1 MTIRFSKRLEAIP
14 GYQAGVPAG
23 KAPEA
28 IAGGD
33 IAQLASNESPWGPH
47 PEVVAAIERAAGAMN
62 RYPDPAAT
70 LLRRRIAERHDAD
83 PAAIAVANG
92 SCEFLLAAAA
102 ALCEPGDEV
111 VYAWPSFSIYPYVAP
126 LSGAREIRVPLDDAY
141 EHDLDGMLAE
151 ITAATQMVIVCNPNN
166 PTSTHI
172 PIARIAE
179 FVAAVPDHVTVVLDE
194 AYAEYQLHDDP
205 EESVDLWRR
214 SQNLVVLRTFSKC
227 YGLAGLRVGY
237 ALASAKVRAALD
249 AVRQPFS
256 VNALAQAAGA
266 EAVRHSDDVAQR
278 VERTIV
284 ERIFVEEGVRE
295 LGLSTPDSHA
305 NFSWID
311 LGDADEAEVV
321 AALGRA
327 RRDRPRPGRRWAAPA
342 TSASATARATR
353 TSASWTGSRLRSRAA
368 SPNQPGCG
376 GTGMPPRLVSS
387 RSS

>member
-1 MTIRFSKRLEAIP
+1 MTIRFSKRLDSIP
-14 GYQAGVPAG
+14 GYTAGVPAG

-28 IAGGD
+28 IASED

-47 PEVVAAIERAAGAMN
+47 PDVVAAIERAAGAMN

-70 LLRRRIAERHDAD
+70 LLRQRVAGRHDAD

-92 SCEFLLAAAA
+92 SCEFLLAAGA
-102 ALCEPGDEV
+102 ALCEEGDEL

-126 LSGAREIRVPLDDAY
+126 LSGAREIRVPLNDGDQ
-141 EHDLDGMLAE
+141 HDLDAMLAE
-151 ITAATQMVIVCNPNN
+151 VTAATKLVIVCNPNN
-166 PTSTHI
+166 PTATHI
-172 PIARIAE
+172 PIVRIAE
-179 FVAAVPDHVTVVLDE
+179 FVAAVPDHVVVVLDE

-214 SQNLVVLRTFSKC
+214 SPNLVVLRTFSKC

-237 ALASAKVRAALD
+237 ALTSARVRAALD

-266 EAVRHSDDVAQR
+266 EAIRHQDDVAQR

-295 LGLSTPDSHA
+295 LGLHTPDSHA

-321 AALGRA
+321 AALAEQRVIV
-327 RRDRPRPGRRWAAPA
+327 RPGTPLGGPGHIRVSYGTREQNQRFLDALAAA
-342 TSASATARATR
+342 IQA
-353 TSASWTGSRLRSRAA
+353 
-368 SPNQPGCG
+368 
-376 GTGMPPRLVSS
+376 
-387 RSS
+387 

>member
-1 MTIRFSKRLEAIP
+1 MTMRFSKRLDEIP
-14 GYQAGVPAG
+14 GYKAGVPAG

-28 IAGGD
+28 IAAED

-47 PEVVAAIERAAGAMN
+47 PDVVAAIERTAGAMN
-62 RYPDPAAT
+62 RYPDPGAT

-83 PAAIAVANG
+83 PASIAVSNG
-92 SCEFLLAAAA
+92 SCELLLAAAQ
-102 ALCEPGDEV
+102 ALCEEGDEV
-111 VYAWPSFSIYPYVAP
+111 LFAWPSFSIYPYMAP
-126 LSGAREIRVPLDDAY
+126 LSGAREIRVPLNDAY
-141 EHDLDGMLAE
+141 EHDLDAMLAE
-151 ITAATQMVIVCNPNN
+151 ITAATQLVVVCNPNN

-179 FVAAVPDHVTVVLDE
+179 FVDAVPDHVCVLLDE

-205 EESVDLWRR
+205 EESIDLWRR

-237 ALASAKVRAALD
+237 ALSSARLRSAFD

-266 EAVRHSDDVAQR
+266 EAIRHQDDVAQR

-284 ERIFVEEGVRE
+284 ERVFVEESVRD
-295 LGLSTPDSHA
+295 LGLETPDSHA

-311 LGDADEAEVV
+311 LGDADEREIVSALGEKGVV
-321 AALGRA
+321 VRPGTPLGGPGHIRVSYGTREQNQRFVDGLAAALH
-327 RRDRPRPGRRWAAPA
+327 
-342 TSASATARATR
+342 
-353 TSASWTGSRLRSRAA
+353 
-368 SPNQPGCG
+368 
-376 GTGMPPRLVSS
+376 
-387 RSS
+387 

>member
-1 MTIRFSKRLEAIP
+1 VTLRFAKKLEAIP
-14 GYQAGVPAG
+14 GYTAGVPAG

-28 IAGGD
+28 IASGD

-47 PEVVAAIERAAGAMN
+47 PEVVAAIGRAAGAMN
-62 RYPDPAAT
+62 RYPDPGAT
-70 LLRRRIAERHDAD
+70 LLRERIAVRHDVD
-83 PAAIAVANG
+83 PGQIAVANG
-92 SCEFLLAAAA
+92 SCEFLLAAAH

-126 LSGAREIRVPLDDAY
+126 LSGAREIRVPLTGSD
-141 EHDLDGMLAE
+141 EHDLDTMLAE

-172 PIARIAE
+172 PLARIAE
-179 FVAAVPDHVTVVLDE
+179 FVEAVPGHVAVILDE

-205 EESVDLWRR
+205 DASIDLWRR
-214 SQNLVVLRTFSKC
+214 SSNLVVLRTFSKC

-237 ALASAKVRAALD
+237 ALTSAKVRAALD

-266 EAVRHSDDVAQR
+266 EAIRHQDDVAQR

-284 ERIFVEEGVRE
+284 ERVFVEEGVRE
-295 LGLSTPDSHA
+295 LGLRTPDSHA

-311 LGDADEAEVV
+311 LGEADEGEVV
-321 AALGRA
+321 NALGDA
-327 RRDRPRPGRRWAAPA
+327 GVVVRPGTPLGGPGHIRVSYGTREQNQRFLDALAAA
-342 TSASATARATR
+342 I
-353 TSASWTGSRLRSRAA
+353 
-368 SPNQPGCG
+368 
-376 GTGMPPRLVSS
+376 
-387 RSS
+387 

>member
-1 MTIRFSKRLEAIP
+1 MSIRFAHKLDQIP
-14 GYQAGVPAG
+14 GYTAGVPAG

-28 IAGGD
+28 IASEG

-47 PEVVAAIERAAGAMN
+47 PDVVAAIERAAGAMN

-70 LLRRRIAERHDAD
+70 LLRERIAVRHDAD
-83 PAAIAVANG
+83 PASIAVANG

-102 ALCEPGDEV
+102 ALCEPGDEI

-126 LSGAREIRVPLDDAY
+126 LSGAREIRVPLTDSY
-141 EHDLDGMLAE
+141 EHDLDAMLTE
-151 ITAATQMVIVCNPNN
+151 ITAATQLVIVCNPNN

-179 FVAAVPDHVTVVLDE
+179 FVAAVPDHVAVILDE

-205 EESVDLWRR
+205 DESVDLWRR
-214 SQNLVVLRTFSKC
+214 TQNLVVLRTFSKC

-237 ALASAKVRAALD
+237 ALTSARVRAALD

-266 EAVRHSDDVAQR
+266 EAIRHQDDVAQR

-284 ERIFVEEGVRE
+284 ERIFVEEGIRE
-295 LGLSTPDSHA
+295 LGLSSPDSHA
-305 NFSWID
+305 NFSWIA
-311 LGDADEAEVV
+311 LGDAEEAEVV
-321 AALGRA
+321 AALGERA
-327 RRDRPRPGRRWAAPA
+327 VIVRPGTPLGGPGHIRISYGTREQNQRFLDALGAAI
-342 TSASATARATR
+342 
-353 TSASWTGSRLRSRAA
+353 
-368 SPNQPGCG
+368 
-376 GTGMPPRLVSS
+376 
-387 RSS
+387 